1 MNCKRLEKIVLGK
14 GADIKLHSIGKK
26 AFAENEHLR
35 EIYFAGRNL
44 RKVYPATFEGIRKT
58 IKIRKIIRKRTRTKI
73 QQKTDNGILGSRAGD
88 GNFYASVPSSFTY
101 KRHV

>member
-1 MNCKRLEKIVLGK
+1 MDKNVFGK

-35 EIYFAGRNL
+35 EIYFAGRSL

-58 IKIRKIIRKRTRTKI
+58 IKILVLPAEKAKIEKLL
-73 QQKTDNGILGSRAGD
+73 QKALREGKVLIDLIYICIPEGE
-88 GNFYASVPSSFTY
+88 
-101 KRHV
+101 

>member
-1 MNCKRLEKIVLGK
+1 MNCKQLEKIVLGK

-58 IKIRKIIRKRTRTKI
+58 IKILVFPEKK
-73 QQKTDNGILGSRAGD
+73 QKLKSC
-88 GNFYASVPSSFTY
+88 Y
-101 KRHV
+101 KRRYEREKF

>member
-35 EIYFAGRNL
+35 EIYFAGRSL

-58 IKIRKIIRKRTRTKI
+58 IKLPAEKAKIEKLL
-73 QQKTDNGILGSRAGD
+73 QKALREGKVLIDLI
-88 GNFYASVPSSFTY
+88 
-101 KRHV
+101 